1 MFVDTRMYR
10 GGDYPDRMD
19 RAIERLLIAL
29 LAFMPFAFGA
39 VEAWSEEVVIVLAA
53 AISICFCA
61 RMIAARNE
69 SVTWTWAYVPV
80 VAFLAVTVVQLV
92 PLPAV
97 LVRLISPN
105 TVAQKMA
112 LFADLDGTD
121 AVRSAVE
128 ISFYRHATEHDLRL
142 VLAVAAVFVV
152 VLNVFRRPDQIVR
165 LLLAIVTVGAGV
177 AFVAL
182 AQDIIRSDKIYW
194 CVPNPNGT
202 ALSGPFV
209 NHSHYAQ
216 FMNLSMGAT
225 LALMLVKV
233 RQAFGDRRLA
243 PAAVAEY
250 LSSAEGQRVWGLFA
264 IIVVGTA
271 TIFASLSRG
280 GVISMMIAG
289 AFTALVISSK
299 KSLRGPGWAMAFL
312 ALGAFIC
319 VLYTGF
325 DAVCD
330 RLGTL
335 RELHQ
340 AEGGRWQIVKDVAVA
355 WTRFPVLGTGLG
367 THEVVYPMFDRST
380 IGTLASHAENEYAQ
394 AAEETGVAGLAALV
408 IFGTLVW
415 SSYARTVRTARLPIH
430 SAAYGLGFGLM
441 AILIH
446 SLSDFGQHIPA
457 NAFLSAIFC
466 ALLLRLPHI
475 GDGGEDGASSA
486 DGRSGWHWMA
496 ALVVV
501 SVVGGWAVLD
511 ANRTRVGEAHWKKAL
526 AAERSLMERDW
537 QGSDEEYT
545 YLLGHV
551 QKAAARQPGNITYRH
566 WLSVYRWRAISRR
579 VDPNTGEIILPA
591 EALAFA
597 ERIADDLSRARMLC
611 PTFGGTWCVL
621 GQLERLVLGRE
632 KRGARHIRYG
642 VRLAPCDATARLV
655 AGTLEAEE
663 GRTDPALAHL
673 LKAVQLDGRFFR
685 EVTLQ
690 LVGQFNRP
698 DLALQMTMNDIRRLN
713 VLADILEASGHRT
726 GPADEV
732 HKKIVAL
739 LEQKSRESGAPAWVF
754 AWLAETCKREGRV
767 TEAIAY
773 YREALASDYGESGWH
788 FDLARLL
795 AEAGSVQE
803 AIQEAKVCL
812 RLHPQHAGSAQLIER
827 LSAELHLEVQRG
839 Q

>member
-1 MFVDTRMYR
+1 MFIDGRIYR
-10 GGDYPDRMD
+10 RDEYPDRMD
-19 RAIERLLIAL
+19 RLIEGLLVAL

-39 VEAWSEEVVIVLAA
+39 VEAWSEEIVIVLAA

-61 RMIAARNE
+61 RMVAARDA

-80 VAFLAVTVVQLV
+80 LAFLAVTVVQLV
-92 PLPAV
+92 PLPTV

-105 TVAQKMA
+105 TVAQKMELLADVPGGHA
-112 LFADLDGTD
+112 LQ
-121 AVRSAVE
+121 SAIE
-128 ISFYRHATEHDLRL
+128 ISFYRYATKHDLRL
-142 VLAVAAVFVV
+142 VLAVAAVFIV
-152 VLNVFRRPDQIVR
+152 VLNVFRRPDQIMR
-165 LLLAIVTVGAGV
+165 LLLAIVIVGTGI
-177 AFVAL
+177 AFIAL

-194 CVPNPNGT
+194 CVPNPSGT

-216 FMNLSMGAT
+216 FMNLSMGAV
-225 LALMLVKV
+225 LALMLVKAH
-233 RQAFGDRRLA
+233 QAFGDRRLT

-250 LSSAEGQRVWGLFA
+250 LGSSEGKLMWGLGA
-264 IIVVGTA
+264 VIVVGMA

-289 AFTALVISSK
+289 AFTALVISSR
-299 KSLRGPGWAMAFL
+299 KSLRGPGWAMALL

-330 RLGTL
+330 RLSTL
-335 RELHQ
+335 RELHG

-394 AAEETGVAGLAALV
+394 AAEETGVAGLATLV
-408 IFGTLVW
+408 ILGVLVW
-415 SSYARTVRTARLPIH
+415 RGYTRTIRTAHLPIH

-441 AILIH
+441 AILVH
-446 SLSDFGQHIPA
+446 SLSDFGQHVPA
-457 NAFLSAIFC
+457 NAFLSATFC
-466 ALLLRLPHI
+466 ALLLRLPHV
-475 GDGGEDGASSA
+475 GNGGADRAVSA
-486 DGRSGWHWMA
+486 DERSRWPWVA
-496 ALVVV
+496 VLAVL
-501 SVVGGWAVLD
+501 SVVWGWALLD
-511 ANRTRVGEAHWKKAL
+511 ANRARVSEAHWRKAL
-526 AAERSLMERDW
+526 AAERDLMARDW

-551 QKAAARQPGNITYRH
+551 QEAAAHQPGQVTYQH
-566 WLSVYRWRAISRR
+566 WLSVYRWRAISRTI
-579 VDPNTGEIILPA
+579 DPNTGEIVLPS
-591 EALAFA
+591 ESLEFA
-597 ERIADDLSRARMLC
+597 ERIVDDLNRTRMLC
-611 PTFGGTWCVL
+611 PTFGGTWCVQ

-632 KRGARHIRYG
+632 EQGARHIRYG
-642 VRLAPCDATARLV
+642 VQLAPCDATACLV

-663 GRTDPALAHL
+663 GRPDVAIAHL

-690 LVGQFNRP
+690 FVDQFNRP
-698 DLALQMTMNDIRRLN
+698 DLALQMAMDDLHRLN
-713 VLADILEASGHRT
+713 VLADILEASGQRT
-726 GPADEV
+726 GAMDEV
-732 HKKIVAL
+732 RKKIVVV
-739 LEQKSRESGAPAWVF
+739 LEQKSREPSAPAWVF
-754 AWLAETCKREGRV
+754 AWLAGTCKREGRV

-773 YREALASDYGESGWH
+773 YREALASDYSKSNWH

-812 RLHPQHAGSAQLIER
+812 RLHPEHAGSTQLIER
-827 LSAELHLEVQRG
+827 LSADLHLDVQRG
-839 Q
+839 R